1 MDAMKRD
8 EFITVTLKVTGTT
21 ATTINESSMDTTVTL
36 TKTITSS
43 IASSDASGISSHASS
58 DVTSSLASSAKISA
72 SHTQLS
78 LSSHTAASKLASVAS
93 ASASISPYDFL
104 PVESSKPNNAL
115 RNGLLVGIP
124 LAILVIA
131 LGVILYRAHRHH
143 DNNLG
148 SLLKLYTSRK
158 KDPPLEALSPTE
170 PRGPLPTSSFGPA
183 LDTGR
188 LASRSTLALPKPRV
202 AESSSV
208 YPSVYQELRNPY
220 QDTFTSSATL
230 QDPFQTPAKVEP
242 GPQRTATIAR
252 DQVRMST
259 LAKLQEASD
268 AASDVAMSF
277 LSPIFHTKKF
287 SLRGPPERD
296 IDLTDLTPRKAPKS
310 LYNPFVNMVLEP
322 VLPLTQ
328 PKPGLMLNLKV
339 VGENSGAST
348 PTVETRS
355 TRNVRLNEF
364 VVVRSYT
371 RSLDDELLIRVGDH
385 VKVHHDFP
393 DGWSLVSITKYA
405 AETVARPLH
414 RLRGVVP
421 SICLHRI

>member
-72 SHTQLS
+72 SHTQSS
-78 LSSHTAASKLASVAS
+78 LSSHTAASKSASVAS

-115 RNGLLVGIP
+115 RNGLSVGIP

-158 KDPPLEALSPTE
+158 KDPPSEASSPTE

-208 YPSVYQELRNPY
+208 YPSVYQESRNPY

-310 LYNPFVNMVLEP
+310 SYNPFVNMVSEP
-322 VLPLTQ
+322 VSPLTQ

-371 RSLDDELLIRVGDH
+371 RSLDDELSIRVGDH

-393 DGWSLVSITKYA
+393 DGWSSVSITKYA
-405 AETVARPLH
+405 AETVARPSH
-414 RLRGVVP
+414 RSRGVVP

>member
-21 ATTINESSMDTTVTL
+21 ATTVNESSMDTTVTL

-58 DVTSSLASSAKISA
+58 DVTSSLASSTKRS
-72 SHTQLS
+72 SHTQSS
-78 LSSHTAASKLASVAS
+78 LSSHTAASESASVAS

-115 RNGLLVGIP
+115 RNGLSVGIP

-158 KDPPLEALSPTE
+158 KDPPSEASSPTE

-208 YPSVYQELRNPY
+208 YPSVYQESRNPY
-220 QDTFTSSATL
+220 QDTFNSSATL

-242 GPQRTATIAR
+242 GPQRTPTIAR

-310 LYNPFVNMVLEP
+310 SYNPFVNMVSEP
-322 VLPLTQ
+322 VSPLTQ

-371 RSLDDELLIRVGDH
+371 RSLDDELSIRVGDH

-393 DGWSLVSITKYA
+393 DGWSSVSITKYA
-405 AETVARPLH
+405 AETGARPSH
-414 RLRGVVP
+414 RSRGVVP

>member
-8 EFITVTLKVTGTT
+8 EYVTFTLKITGTT
-21 ATTINESSMDTTVTL
+21 ATTVSESSMDTTVTL

-58 DVTSSLASSAKISA
+58 DVTSSLASSTKRS
-72 SHTQLS
+72 SHTQSS
-78 LSSHTAASKLASVAS
+78 LSSHTAASESASVAS
-93 ASASISPYDFL
+93 ATASISPYDFL

-115 RNGLLVGIP
+115 RNGLSVGIP

-158 KDPPLEALSPTE
+158 KDPPSEASSPTE

-208 YPSVYQELRNPY
+208 YPSVYQESRNPY
-220 QDTFTSSATL
+220 QDTFNSSATL
-230 QDPFQTPAKVEP
+230 QDPFQTPAKVEQ

-310 LYNPFVNMVLEP
+310 SYNPFVNMVSEP
-322 VLPLTQ
+322 VSPLTQ

-371 RSLDDELLIRVGDH
+371 RSLDDELSIRVGDH

-393 DGWSLVSITKYA
+393 DGWSSVSITKYA
-405 AETVARPLH
+405 AETGARPSH
-414 RLRGVVP
+414 RSRGVVP